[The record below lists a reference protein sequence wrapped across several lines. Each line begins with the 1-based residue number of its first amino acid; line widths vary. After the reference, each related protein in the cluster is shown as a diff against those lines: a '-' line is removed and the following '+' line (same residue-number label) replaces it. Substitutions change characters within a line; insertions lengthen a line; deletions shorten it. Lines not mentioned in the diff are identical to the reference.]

1 MTEERL
7 NKVIGKLAA
16 GEVVVS
22 SQPVPN
28 ASVEVAEAYGDS
40 DFDMVIFEMEHQ
52 GFDFLGLRNSLQAM
66 LSRRRIAEDALAPSV
81 VPITRIPPPGR
92 ETTQWII
99 KQALDLG
106 VYGLVAPQLDT
117 PEDALAIVNA
127 ARYPAQRGSA
137 LGGGQRGYSP
147 QMAARYWGLGIQE
160 YAARADVWPL
170 NPDGELLVV
179 GIVESVKGV
188 QNLER
193 ILDATS
199 GIGAIWPGS
208 GDLSADMGLIG
219 QFGHPEVEDQV
230 QRVLAICRERGVA
243 CVGVAGGAEDA
254 KRRVDQGFR
263 IIFTRLESGV
273 ASAIRASAGSAAAP

>member
-273 ASAIRASAGSAAAP
+273 ASAIRASAG

>member
-1 MTEERL
+1 VIQGRL

-16 GEVVVS
+16 GEAVVS

-66 LSRRRIAEDALAPSV
+66 LSRRRISEDALSPSV
-81 VPITRIPPPGR
+81 VPFTRIPPPGR

-106 VYGLVAPQLDT
+106 VYGFVAPQLDT
-117 PEDALAIVNA
+117 PEEALSIVNA
-127 ARYPAQRGSA
+127 ARYPAQRGSV

-147 QMAARYWGLGIQE
+147 QMAARYWGLDIHE
-160 YAARADVWPL
+160 YAERADVWPL
-170 NPDGELLVV
+170 NPDGELLVI
-179 GIVESVKGV
+179 GIVESVRGV
-188 QNLER
+188 DNLER
-193 ILDATS
+193 ILDATR

-230 QRVLAICRERGVA
+230 QRVLAVCRERGVP

-254 KRRVDQGFR
+254 KRRVAQGFR
-263 IIFTRLESGV
+263 IIFTRLEAGV
-273 ASAIRASAGSAAAP
+273 ASAVRAATG

>member
-127 ARYPAQRGSA
+127 ARYPAQRDRLSGAASEAIRRRWRPDTGA
-137 LGGGQRGYSP
+137 LGSRN
-147 QMAARYWGLGIQE
+147 I
-160 YAARADVWPL
+160 ARATCGRSIPTVSYW
-170 NPDGELLVV
+170 
-179 GIVESVKGV
+179 
-188 QNLER
+188 
-193 ILDATS
+193 
-199 GIGAIWPGS
+199 W
-208 GDLSADMGLIG
+208 SA
-219 QFGHPEVEDQV
+219 
-230 QRVLAICRERGVA
+230 
-243 CVGVAGGAEDA
+243 
-254 KRRVDQGFR
+254 
-263 IIFTRLESGV
+263 SW
-273 ASAIRASAGSAAAP
+273 RA